1 MPTDYVLDNGMGM
14 IDSARM
20 DKAIMQL
27 GETYEYTNAT
37 DAALYFTDEF
47 LPAGG
52 FSLK

>member
-1 MPTDYVLDNGMGM
+1 
-14 IDSARM
+14 M